1 MKRTIAVCS
10 LVVLGQFA
18 AASAVAGP
26 FGDAMAKSKVHA
38 PSAQDRAMVV
48 QWIFAFI
55 ALHPDVRQLAS
66 VTDEKR
72 AVLNKRMAD
81 LTMSLLTEHCAEETR
96 EAIKI
101 EGMEVLKTSFGVLGK
116 VAVQDLFA
124 NDAVKQGLVDFSSN
138 LDEKKI
144 KELVEAAK

>member
-1 MKRTIAVCS
+1 VKKIVAACC
-10 LVVLGQFA
+10 LAILAQFGA
-18 AASAVAGP
+18 ANAVAGP
-26 FGDAMAKSKVHA
+26 FGDDMAKCMVRATS
-38 PSAQDRAMVV
+38 PEDRAMVV

-66 VTDEKR
+66 ITDEKR
-72 AVLNKRMAD
+72 DALNKRMAA

-101 EGMEVLKTSFGVLGK
+101 EGMEVLKTSFGVLGR

-124 NDAVKQGLVDFSSN
+124 HDAVKQGLTDFSRN

>member
-1 MKRTIAVCS
+1 VKKIVAAFC
-10 LVVLGQFA
+10 LAILAQLGA
-18 AASAVAGP
+18 ANAVAGP
-26 FGDAMAKSKVHA
+26 FGDDMAKCMVRATS
-38 PSAQDRAMVV
+38 PEDRAMVV

-66 VTDEKR
+66 ISDEKR
-72 AVLNKRMAD
+72 DALNKRMAA

-101 EGMEVLKTSFGVLGK
+101 EGMEVLKTSFGVLGR

-124 NDAVKQGLVDFSSN
+124 HDAVKQGLTDFSRN

>member
-1 MKRTIAVCS
+1 MRKIIAVCS
-10 LVVLGQFA
+10 LAILAQLGS
-18 AASAVAGP
+18 ASAVAGP
-26 FGDAMAKSKVHA
+26 FGDDMAKCMVRATS
-38 PSAQDRAMVV
+38 PEDRAMVV

-66 VTDEKR
+66 ITDETR
-72 AVLNKRMAD
+72 EMLNKRMAA

-101 EGMEVLKTSFGVLGK
+101 EGMEVLKTSFGVLGR

-124 NDAVKQGLVDFSSN
+124 HDAVKQGLIDFSRN

-144 KELVEAAK
+144 KELVEATK